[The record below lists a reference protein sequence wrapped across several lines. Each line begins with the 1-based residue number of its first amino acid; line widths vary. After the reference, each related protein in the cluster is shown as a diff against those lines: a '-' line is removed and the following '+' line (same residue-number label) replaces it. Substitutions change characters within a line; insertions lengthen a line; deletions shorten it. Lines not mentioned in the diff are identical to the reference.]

1 MAIEIDGFLLILFL
15 RRFTYSHLA
24 QLKFILP
31 EVIEIKK
38 VLVLDERTSCMKP
51 DLHVTLNVQALEND
65 GKSKFEVGGITQLKK
80 TLNLRRV
87 FRDRLVVVSGSHPE
101 VTQILCFHC

>member
-1 MAIEIDGFLLILFL
+1 M
-15 RRFTYSHLA
+15 A

-51 DLHVTLNVQALEND
+51 NLHVTMNVNALEID
-65 GKSKFEVGGITQLKK
+65 GKFKSEGGNV
-80 TLNLRRV
+80 NLRKVCRS
-87 FRDRLVVVSGSHPE
+87 RLADFSRSHPE
-101 VTQILCFHC
+101 V